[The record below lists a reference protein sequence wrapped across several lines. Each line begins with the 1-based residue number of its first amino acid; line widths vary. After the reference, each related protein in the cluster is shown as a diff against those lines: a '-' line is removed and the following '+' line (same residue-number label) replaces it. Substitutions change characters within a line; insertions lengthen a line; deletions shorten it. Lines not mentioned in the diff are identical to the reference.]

1 MDCCNL
7 GGGKYDHHGTD
18 SYDTAN
24 GMDCCNDRC
33 LAEGNRE
40 HRSYDTANGMDC
52 CNCHPCSSISGILA
66 LRYRERYGLLQL
78 DMDVELSIKDK
89 RYDTANGMDCC
100 NIEVIAKNQLLLH
113 MLRYRERYGLLQLP
127 DACWYVAG
135 TTLRYR
141 ERYGLLQPGEPCL
154 LQGPS

>member
-1 MDCCNL
+1 
-7 GGGKYDHHGTD
+7 
-18 SYDTAN
+18 
-24 GMDCCNDRC
+24 MDCCNDRC

-52 CNCHPCSSISGILA
+52 CNSGTLRATLGTIACYDTANGMDCCNCHPCSSISGILALRYRERYGLLQQDEIAANLERIA

-100 NIEVIAKNQLLLH
+100 NLRLLDV
-113 MLRYRERYGLLQLP
+113 R
-127 DACWYVAG
+127 
-135 TTLRYR
+135 
-141 ERYGLLQPGEPCL
+141 
-154 LQGPS
+154 